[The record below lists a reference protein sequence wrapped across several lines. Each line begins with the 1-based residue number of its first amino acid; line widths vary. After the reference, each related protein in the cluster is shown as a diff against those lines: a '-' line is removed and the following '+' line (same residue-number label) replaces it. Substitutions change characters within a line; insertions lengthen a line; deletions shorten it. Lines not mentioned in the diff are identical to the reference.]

1 MPINNTK
8 SPADYKAEFNQAIIG
23 ATVLL
28 ERAVQIR
35 KNLAKLNPGTRIS
48 YINGP
53 VGVAVSAAYNAVKA
67 IKTFKGEYE
76 RNAAPVAPAR
86 GAAAAPARR
95 F

>member
-35 KNLAKLNPGTRIS
+35 KNLAKINPGTRIS
-48 YINGP
+48 YVNGP

-67 IKTFKGEYE
+67 IKTFKGLYE
-76 RNAAPVAPAR
+76 RNVAPAA
-86 GAAAAPARR
+86 GAQAAPAPRRR